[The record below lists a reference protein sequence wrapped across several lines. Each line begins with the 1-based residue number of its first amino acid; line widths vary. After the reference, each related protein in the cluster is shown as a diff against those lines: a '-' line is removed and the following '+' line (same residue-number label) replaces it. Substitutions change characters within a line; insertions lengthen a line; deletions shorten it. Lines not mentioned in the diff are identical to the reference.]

1 MKDKIAIMALLA
13 AFAAAAFAAQPAGW
27 FLSGGKPASYEIGE
41 DGSEGAGG
49 RAARY
54 IRYKGGDAGDFG
66 TLMQMVSPKNYAG
79 KRVRFQAMV
88 KTREVGNWAGLW
100 MKADT
105 PGKSSAAFYN
115 SQDKPITGSSDWT
128 QRSVTLDVP
137 QEATILSFGVIEAGT
152 GQVWLDQVSLEVVGN
167 DVPVDV
173 QPGRAPL
180 PLAPSL

>member
-1 MKDKIAIMALLA
+1 MKHRIAIMALLA
-13 AFAAAAFAAQPAGW
+13 AFAASAFAGQPAGW

-41 DGSEGAGG
+41 DGTDTAGG
-49 RAARY
+49 KAAHF

-88 KTREVGNWAGLW
+88 RTRDVGNWAGLW

-105 PGKSSAAFYN
+105 PARRSAAFYN
-115 SQDKPITGSSDWT
+115 SQDKPVTGSSDWV

-137 QEATILSFGVIEAGT
+137 PETTTLSFGVIQAGT
-152 GQVWLDQVSLEVVGN
+152 GQVWLDRVSLEVVGD